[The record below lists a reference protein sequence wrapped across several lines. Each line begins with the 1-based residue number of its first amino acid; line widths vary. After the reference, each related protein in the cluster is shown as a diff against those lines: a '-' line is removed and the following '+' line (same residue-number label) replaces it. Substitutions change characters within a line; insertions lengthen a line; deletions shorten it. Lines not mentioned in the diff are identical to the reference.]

1 MQFGRVGK
9 PRPSNANIFHFSLG
23 YTSNP
28 EETERWI
35 LSFTEDVVCAFPA
48 SLPSSLTWGKCGLCA
63 EIHELLKSGD
73 ITRARKLIKDDPSLV
88 TRKAEDGFTP
98 LHLFNGEWLQ
108 SNGRVAAHQQSRSE
122 CQGQRRQSSLAPGG
136 SGCRP
141 AQRSIR
147 NDAGAWG
154 RRQCR

>member
-48 SLPSSLTWGKCGLCA
+48 SLPSSLTWGNCALCG

-88 TRKAEDGFTP
+88 IRKAEDGFTP
-98 LHLFNGEWLQ
+98 LHLLSGEWLQ
-108 SNGRVAAHQQSRSE
+108 SNG
-122 CQGQRRQSSLAPGG
+122 
-136 SGCRP
+136 
-141 AQRSIR
+141 
-147 NDAGAWG
+147 
-154 RRQCR
+154 